1 MENNLHLSVI
11 AAIGKNNEM
20 GKDGGLMWH
29 LPHDMKRFQKI
40 TSGHTM
46 LMGRK
51 TYLSLPSGALPN
63 RRHIVLSRDPSF
75 DIHDGI
81 IVHSV
86 QEALEQCDREK
97 ENFVIGGALVY
108 KSFLPFVDRMY
119 LTHIHAT
126 FEDADTHFPSIDYG
140 QWKITD
146 RIEMPADGK
155 HAFAYTYIDYIRG

>member
-1 MENNLHLSVI
+1 MNNNLALTIV

-46 LMGRK
+46 VMGRK

-75 DIHDGI
+75 EIYDGI
-81 IVHSV
+81 IVRSV
-86 QEALEQCDREK
+86 QEALAQCNQNK
-97 ENFVIGGALVY
+97 ENFVIGGASVY
-108 KSFLPFVDRMY
+108 EAFLPYVNRMY
-119 LTHIHAT
+119 LTHIHAS
-126 FEDADTHFPSIDYG
+126 FEGADTYFPSVDYD

-146 RIEMPADGK
+146 RVEMPADGK
-155 HAFAYTYIDYIRG
+155 HPYAFTYMDYILK